1 MPSGALPTH
10 VAGGCSVLALW
21 SLYRVA
27 CAASGSDFDREL
39 VLLVTHVNDSP
50 TSPVFGIVGERC

>member
-1 MPSGALPTH
+1 MLR
-10 VAGGCSVLALW
+10 LW

-27 CAASGSDFDREL
+27 CAASGSDLNREL